1 MGFLAFLKKLKLTN
15 NREIRILLLGLDNA
29 GKTTLVKQLANEEIS
44 YTTPTQGFNIKSIHM
59 NGLKLNIWDLG
70 GQRRIRSYWDHYY
83 DNTHILVYVID
94 SADKIRFGETDQQFE
109 ELLSV
114 EKLQHVPLLV
124 YANKQDINGSSP
136 ASEIAQLLKL
146 NLIRDRDWQIQ
157 ACSAQTGEGIQVDYI
172 VSVVIGDY
180 IST

>member
-1 MGFLAFLKKLKLTN
+1 MDFSLSNSKDEDFQSTSQSQQ
-15 NREIRILLLGLDNA
+15 EI
-29 GKTTLVKQLANEEIS
+29 E
-44 YTTPTQGFNIKSIHM
+44 
-59 NGLKLNIWDLG
+59 
-70 GQRRIRSYWDHYY
+70 
-83 DNTHILVYVID
+83 
-94 SADKIRFGETDQQFE
+94 QFE

-157 ACSAQTGEGIQVDYI
+157 ACSAQTGEGIQE
-172 VSVVIGDY
+172 GFEW
-180 IST
+180 ISSQLKAKK